1 LSRTKPT
8 SFEPGS
14 SSVRHSRSE
23 RALRVRRRIT
33 LLPSR
38 KSGRNNRRGGHSC
51 PPPKNSA
58 GGRQPS
64 RLHFGAVPLNPSPGA
79 QANPI
84 PADVCLEASSRC
96 CPSHLSRCSS

>member
-8 SFEPGS
+8 SSEPGS

-64 RLHFGAVPLNPSPGA
+64 RLHFGAASP
-79 QANPI
+79 QSI
-84 PADVCLEASSRC
+84 TRRSSESHSCRCLS
-96 CPSHLSRCSS
+96 